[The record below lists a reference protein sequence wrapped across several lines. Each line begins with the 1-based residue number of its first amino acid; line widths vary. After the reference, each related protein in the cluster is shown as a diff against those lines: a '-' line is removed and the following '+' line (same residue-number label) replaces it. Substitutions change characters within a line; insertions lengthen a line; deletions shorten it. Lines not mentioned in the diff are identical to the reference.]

1 MSSTFKKGDRV
12 RCVEA
17 DWSPEAIP
25 EQAFPGDILVV
36 SDDQRYFHFA
46 ARGGNSWYANR
57 FELVQDASASDPVV
71 RPNHYARYTI
81 EPATFIAANK
91 LPFDVGNVVKYV
103 LRFDAKNGIEDLEKA
118 RRYIDMTIERLRRE
132 ARVVG
137 GEDASEVWRAML

>member
-1 MSSTFKKGDRV
+1 MAFKKGDRV
-12 RCVEA
+12 RCVA
-17 DWSPEAIP
+17 HDYSPAAWPTE
-25 EQAFPGDILVV
+25 AFPGDILEVEGTGH
-36 SDDQRYFHFA
+36 SYLTFG
-46 ARGGNSWYANR
+46 ARGGGAWVKSC
-57 FELVQDASASDPVV
+57 FELVQDEPASDPVV

>member
-1 MSSTFKKGDRV
+1 MGAYYT
-12 RCVEA
+12 
-17 DWSPEAIP
+17 
-25 EQAFPGDILVV
+25 VV
-36 SDDQRYFHFA
+36 SVDPSDGWPNIYDDDNCLQNF
-46 ARGGNSWYANR
+46 SPDR
-57 FELVQDASASDPVV
+57 FELVQDESASDPVV

>member
-1 MSSTFKKGDRV
+1 MSSEFKPGDRV
-12 RCVEA
+12 RCVDRSGRNLTVGA
-17 DWSPEAIP
+17 PYT
-25 EQAFPGDILVV
+25 VV
-36 SDDQRYFHFA
+36 SVDPRDGWPNVYDDDSSLQNF
-46 ARGGNSWYANR
+46 NSKR
-57 FELVQDASASDPVV
+57 FELLYDEPTSDPVV

-132 ARVVG
+132 ARVG
-137 GEDASEVWRAML
+137 DGEDASEVWRAML